1 MSYQWSF
8 LVSSWQE
15 EGASKAPWDCLIL
28 SRISPLQPVPVATML
43 NSCDEPGTQSFTP
56 PECFKKD
63 EEGVNIK
70 GKPRDMCP
78 GMPSHPCRSVERG
91 GKDPP
96 TSMMQLGGS
105 QREAIKGEIHAFP
118 SAFSTDVCPLSV
130 RCFAQ
135 RGAPFCSCFC
145 WNLVPPEA
153 GFHQHTDM
161 QPALLQFPPLPL
173 LLQYSFFLSFFF
185 TEVVCQPADL
195 GCSMEN
201 YLVFFLPNP
210 QAPFT
215 KHGDHSRPTADENRA
230 KVVLRL
236 RLVRSGLWSLP
247 LLGGKQPSPAAGH
260 HAVRAA
266 GRRRWRNPPS
276 EPEQSLCPKRAPNNA
291 LNG

>member
-1 MSYQWSF
+1 MHFQVRSRQMFVLCLSGVLHRGVRPFVLVFVGIWF
-8 LVSSWQE
+8 LQKLVSISIPTCSQLF
-15 EGASKAPWDCLIL
+15 SSFRPCHCCFSIL
-28 SRISPLQPVPVATML
+28 
-43 NSCDEPGTQSFTP
+43 
-56 PECFKKD
+56 
-63 EEGVNIK
+63 
-70 GKPRDMCP
+70 
-78 GMPSHPCRSVERG
+78 
-91 GKDPP
+91 
-96 TSMMQLGGS
+96 
-105 QREAIKGEIHAFP
+105 
-118 SAFSTDVCPLSV
+118 
-130 RCFAQ
+130 
-135 RGAPFCSCFC
+135 
-145 WNLVPPEA
+145 
-153 GFHQHTDM
+153 
-161 QPALLQFPPLPL
+161 
-173 LLQYSFFLSFFF
+173 SFFLSFFF